1 MTLKNCSKI
10 IITVPSTNYESDISF
25 VEFSARVNEVEKYL
39 INEFGGVTSIEHGQ
53 GKWLDADGNLIPE
66 NIALASIKLDGLL
79 EDSIAL
85 ETKVLEWKRAWN
97 QYCILLEVSD
107 TTAVLVGV

>member
-10 IITVPSTNYESDISF
+10 TITVPSTNYESEISF

-39 INEFGGVTSIEHGQ
+39 ISEYGGVTSIEHGV
-53 GKWLDADGNLIPE
+53 GKWFDADGNLIPE
-66 NIALASIKLDGLL
+66 NIALTSIKLDGVL
-79 EDSIAL
+79 EDSSAL
-85 ETKVLEWKRAWN
+85 ETKVLQWKQDWN

-107 TTAVLVGV
+107 TTAVLVGA

>member
-10 IITVPSTNYESDISF
+10 TITVPSTNYESEISF

-39 INEFGGVTSIEHGQ
+39 INEFGGVTSIEHGH

-66 NIALASIKLDGLL
+66 NIALTSIKLDGVL

-85 ETKVLEWKRAWN
+85 ETKVLQWKQDWN

-107 TTAVLVGV
+107 TTAVLVGA

>member
-1 MTLKNCSKI
+1 MTLKSCSKI
-10 IITVPSTNYESDISF
+10 TITVPSTNYDTEISF

-39 INEFGGVTSIEHGQ
+39 INEFGGVTSIEHGT

-66 NIALASIKLDGLL
+66 SIALVSIKLDGILD
-79 EDSIAL
+79 DSSAL
-85 ETKVLEWKRAWN
+85 ETKVLQWKQDWN

-107 TTAVLVGV
+107 TAAVLVGA